1 MTSALPDATCSD
13 RSGEII
19 VTNIDNGDAA
29 RGPEFTYVI
38 AKPFFIA
45 RPPVIFAGGAA
56 NVFVGNATRGIP
68 KFTLGGREIRAT
80 YFGGTTFRIEV
91 PRDFA
96 ESCAESV
103 QTILT
108 FNDLATGCS
117 ESAPIVVRAPPCGR
131 RERQ

>member
-1 MTSALPDATCSD
+1 MTISSLLAGIRPAAHPPVADSSPRC
-13 RSGEII
+13 
-19 VTNIDNGDAA
+19 DAA
-29 RGPEFTYVI
+29 PADAV
-38 AKPFFIA
+38 A
-45 RPPVIFAGGAA
+45 RLSGADR
-56 NVFVGNATRGIP
+56 VLKRMGRPYRVEEYRGILSRIRERLP
-68 KFTLGGREIRAT
+68 NACLGTDVIVGFPGES
-80 YFGGTTFRIEV
+80 ED
-91 PRDFA
+91 DFA